1 MKKRLSASKL
11 RFIHT
16 VFAMERDL
24 IVGGQAVMEGVMMR
38 TPSAYAIA
46 CRRQD
51 GSIITTAETLPKW
64 SDKYKWLNTPVLRG
78 GATLIQSMAL
88 GVKAL
93 NFSARIYEEDL
104 KAQEEAEKA
113 KASETQLAFVD
124 GTTDENFTKAPVKV
138 IMPEKAESKTNKMG
152 QSASAVSSIIFALAF
167 NVLLFIVAPL
177 VLTNVLFIWLGWAGA
192 PEIAGGAAWYDS
204 AMAYVWKI
212 KLDSFGSWVS
222 FNLIDGVIRMIFF
235 IIMIFSMSF
244 LKDIRRVFEYH
255 GAEHKTVFTWEKG
268 LDLTPA
274 NATQQK
280 RQHPRCG
287 TSFLMVVMLV
297 SIVLFSVIAFDREFG
312 KGQLFLQQTRRYRK
326 LGAELRGKSCHWFMV
341 GQNHGID
348 LAQQDFYL
356 LYVTRVQW
364 PPFCKP
370 ERRID
375 HAVHAVANRLTLE
388 VRPVLDDA
396 PMFAEPW
403 HACDVYIARRR
414 DGTQEA
420 LIVIQRLRRSAHAVR
435 RQAGADDARVSRLAY
450 LK

>member
-1 MKKRLSASKL
+1 MKKRLSARKL
-11 RFIHT
+11 KFLHT

-51 GSIITTAETLPKW
+51 GTIVTTAETLPKW

-104 KAQEEAEKA
+104 AAKEEAEKVKVGDPA
-113 KASETQLAFVD
+113 VALVD
-124 GTTDENFTKAPVKV
+124 GAMDEQFLKAPVKV
-138 IMPEKAESKTNKMG
+138 IMPERKAEKAKKAG
-152 QSASAVSSIIFALAF
+152 QSASAVGSIIFALLF

-177 VLTNVLFIWLGWAGA
+177 VLTNVLFIALGWAEA
-192 PEIAGGAAWYDS
+192 PVIAADATWF
-204 AMAYVWKI
+204 ALIKAYVWKI

-222 FNLIDGVIRMIFF
+222 FNLIDGLIRMAFF
-235 IIMIFSMSF
+235 IFMIFSMSF

-268 LDLTPA
+268 LDLSVE

-297 SIVLFSVIAFDREFG
+297 AIVLFSVINFEATWLNLVVRIALMPLVAGLSYEVIRYAAKKEYGPIFKFMTLPG
-312 KGQLFLQQTRRYRK
+312 LWLQNITTQEPD
-326 LGAELRGKSCHWFMV
+326 AE
-341 GQNHGID
+341 Q
-348 LAQQDFYL
+348 
-356 LYVTRVQW
+356 
-364 PPFCKP
+364 
-370 ERRID
+370 
-375 HAVHAVANRLTLE
+375 LE
-388 VRPVLDDA
+388 VAIKALDESLKL
-396 PMFAEPW
+396 EPE
-403 HACDVYIARRR
+403 IA
-414 DGTQEA
+414 
-420 LIVIQRLRRSAHAVR
+420 
-435 RQAGADDARVSRLAY
+435 
-450 LK
+450 